1 MSYLSGL
8 QSTNE
13 RQANKSTNHEQEHR
27 TFPAKYQTADVLTN
41 LFEECDG
48 KSQVSNQPM
57 RDKPKFIQ
65 SCAAAENSTAKK
77 ADVLFF

>member
-27 TFPAKYQTADVLTN
+27 TFPAKYQTADILTD
-41 LFEECDG
+41 LFKEGDG
-48 KSQVSNQPM
+48 HLCAVVSGIFQE
-57 RDKPKFIQ
+57 Q
-65 SCAAAENSTAKK
+65 SE
-77 ADVLFF
+77 DFQGEHLMGHL